1 MTNSHKDCFSK
12 SSLHVCQGQTD
23 QLPIHFLYTP
33 HPSFQLHHY
42 SNSLLPVS
50 LHPGNIA
57 SLNRCQHTLQS
68 SVRCAISL
76 ALPLRTRTH
85 IVSPRPKVS
94 EPIRKRSS
102 TVKSQ
107 ELQLACE
114 PRTLKSSCRQSTQN
128 YIRHRKNQPGSDVR
142 RSILKTAP
150 RRLELVHTGA
160 QFSVIATPPTRAL
173 S

>member
-57 SLNRCQHTLQS
+57 SLNRYQQTLQVFRAVCDFACVAVADS
-68 SVRCAISL
+68 NTHRLTRAQSVRAQPKAIIHRRIPETSIRMRTTH
-76 ALPLRTRTH
+76 AQEQLPT
-85 IVSPRPKVS
+85 
-94 EPIRKRSS
+94 
-102 TVKSQ
+102 
-107 ELQLACE
+107 
-114 PRTLKSSCRQSTQN
+114 
-128 YIRHRKNQPGSDVR
+128 
-142 RSILKTAP
+142 
-150 RRLELVHTGA
+150 
-160 QFSVIATPPTRAL
+160 
-173 S
+173 